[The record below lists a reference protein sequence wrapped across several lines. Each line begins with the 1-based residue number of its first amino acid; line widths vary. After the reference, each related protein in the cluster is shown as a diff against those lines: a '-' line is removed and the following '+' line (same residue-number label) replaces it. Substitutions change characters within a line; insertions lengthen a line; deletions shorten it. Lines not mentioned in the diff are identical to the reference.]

1 MLLEYYKERQR
12 ALDDEIESLRQTYE
26 TAKQR
31 RNKKLMGISRKQ
43 LELAISMREMYQ
55 RMLAR
60 SAGEKVA

>member
-1 MLLEYYKERQR
+1 LLEYYKERQR
-12 ALDDEIESLRQTYE
+12 ALDAEIESLRQTYE

-43 LELAISMREMYQ
+43 LELAISLREMYQ

-60 SAGEKVA
+60 SASEKVA